1 MAQKVA
7 RLARDLKPET
17 KLVTFYNNAGVDTKD
32 TLGLFYNTTTL
43 VYYISNYP
51 LVAVSEGDEQYQRNG
66 HKIRLQGAMIKYF
79 IQQQLNCKVS
89 SKVMWHIFQAKQYQ
103 ATNYGTAHIITNQF
117 LDQDCNGWISSESFQ
132 NVDNSRQ
139 FSVLAKGTIYIP
151 QDSYAQQSIIKV
163 ERFIRKFHEEC
174 NFRNILE
181 LVDQI

>member
-66 HKIRLQGAMIKYF
+66 GKIRL
-79 IQQQLNCKVS
+79 
-89 SKVMWHIFQAKQYQ
+89 
-103 ATNYGTAHIITNQF
+103 
-117 LDQDCNGWISSESFQ
+117 
-132 NVDNSRQ
+132 
-139 FSVLAKGTIYIP
+139 
-151 QDSYAQQSIIKV
+151 
-163 ERFIRKFHEEC
+163 
-174 NFRNILE
+174 
-181 LVDQI
+181 